1 MTGISVFDHKLLA
14 DSWSTQD
21 MRAVFC
27 EENRVQKWLDV
38 EAALAKAQ
46 AKLNIIPQEAAD
58 EIAKKAYYKFM
69 DMDFIF
75 NEFKKTKHP
84 LVPTV
89 RGLEKACDNNLGEYV
104 HFGVTTQDIIDTG
117 LVLQFKEAMTLVK
130 SELKAI
136 AKALVKL
143 AKTHKNTAMMGRTL
157 ALQALPITF
166 GHKVAIW
173 LSELERH
180 FERILELEKRL
191 YVGSIVGAVGTKAS
205 LSDECNEVEKLT
217 LENLGLDVPNIS
229 WQSARDR
236 FIELGF
242 VLGNINTTFNKIAH
256 EILILSHNEIDE
268 VAEPFGKGQVGSSTM
283 PHKRNPAVS
292 ENAVTVSN
300 AFKANLAILSDI
312 ERHEHKRN
320 PAVSENAV
328 TVSNAFKANLAIL
341 SDIERHE
348 HERDG
353 QVWKMEWK
361 LLPEMFLM
369 LSVVLANM
377 KFALSDLEVKKDKML
392 KNLNTLNGFVLAE
405 RVMFA
410 LSDHYGKQHAHEIVY
425 ENAMLGIEKQK
436 TFKEVLLADKRVSKV
451 LKEKEIDALL
461 DATTYVGYAPKL
473 VDEFLAK
480 IKNSAILK

>member
-1 MTGISVFDHKLLA
+1 MGVSVFDMRLLQ
-14 DSWSTQD
+14 DSWSTPA
-21 MRAVFC
+21 MREIFS
-27 EENRVQKWLDV
+27 EENRIQKWLDV

-46 AKLNIIPQEAAD
+46 AKLGIIPSEAAE
-58 EIAKKAYYKFM
+58 EIAKKAHYKFM

-75 NEFKKTKHP
+75 AEFKKTKHP

-89 RGLEKACDNNLGEYV
+89 RGLEKACENGFGEYV
-104 HFGVTTQDIIDTG
+104 HFGVTTQDVIDTG
-117 LVLQFKEAMTLVK
+117 IVLQFKEAMNLIK
-130 SELKAI
+130 QDLKNI
-136 AKALVKL
+136 AKNL
-143 AKTHKNTAMMGRTL
+143 ASIAKEHKNTAMMGRTL

-173 LSELERH
+173 LSELNRH
-180 FERILELEKRL
+180 YERINELEKRL

-205 LSDECNEVEKLT
+205 LSERANEVEKLT
-217 LENLGLDVPNIS
+217 LQILGLEVPDIS
-229 WQSARDR
+229 WQPARDR
-236 FIELGF
+236 FIELGY
-242 VLGNINTTFNKIAH
+242 VLGNINATFNKIAH
-256 EILILSHNEIDE
+256 QLLILTHNEIDE
-268 VAEPFGKGQVGSSTM
+268 LAEPFGKGQVGSSTM

-300 AFKANLAILSDI
+300 ALRANI
-312 ERHEHKRN
+312 
-320 PAVSENAV
+320 
-328 TVSNAFKANLAIL
+328 AIL

-361 LLPEMFLM
+361 LLPETFLM

-377 KFALSDLEVKKDKML
+377 KFVFDGLEVKKDKML
-392 KNLNTLNGFVLAE
+392 KNLDILDGFVLAE

-425 ENAMLGIEKQK
+425 ENAMRGIENHK
-436 TFKEVLLADKRVSKV
+436 TFKVALLEDERVSKV
-451 LKEKEIDALL
+451 LSEKDIDALM

-473 VDEFLAK
+473 VDEFLEK
-480 IKNSAILK
+480 IANAQILK

>member
-1 MTGISVFDHKLLA
+1 MSGVSVFDMRLLE
-14 DSWSTQD
+14 DSWSSAE

-27 EENRVQKWLDV
+27 EENRIQKWLDV

-46 AKLNIIPQEAAD
+46 AKLGIIPQNAAD
-58 EIAKKAYYKFM
+58 EIAKKAQYKYM

-75 NEFKKTKHP
+75 AEFKKTKHP

-89 RGLEKACDNNLGEYV
+89 RGLEKACDNGLGEFV

-117 LVLQFKEAMTLVK
+117 LVLQFKEAMNLIK
-130 SELKAI
+130 SELKGI
-136 AKALVKL
+136 AKVLFDLSKE
-143 AKTHKNTAMMGRTL
+143 HKNTAMMGRTL
-157 ALQALPITF
+157 SLQALPITF

-173 LSELERH
+173 LSELNRH
-180 FERILELEKRL
+180 YERILEIENRL

-205 LSDECNEVEKLT
+205 LSDKCNKVEKLT
-217 LENLGLDVPNIS
+217 LESLNLSVPDIS
-229 WQSARDR
+229 WQPARDR

-242 VLGNINTTFNKIAH
+242 VLGNINATFNKIAH
-256 EILILSHNEIDE
+256 QILILSHNEIDE

-300 AFKANLAILSDI
+300 AL
-312 ERHEHKRN
+312 
-320 PAVSENAV
+320 
-328 TVSNAFKANLAIL
+328 KANLAIL

-369 LSVVLANM
+369 LSVVLSNM
-377 KFALSDLEVKKDKML
+377 RFALGGLEVKKDKML
-392 KNLNTLNGFVLAE
+392 KNLDTLGGFVLAE
-405 RVMFA
+405 CVMFA
-410 LSDHYGKQHAHEIVY
+410 LSDKYGKQHAHEIIY
-425 ENAMLGIEKQK
+425 KTAMSGIESHK
-436 TFKEVLLADKRVSKV
+436 TFKEMLLADKRVNTV
-451 LKEKEIDALL
+451 LSEKDIDMLM
-461 DATTYVGYAPKL
+461 DATTYVGFAPKL
-473 VDEFLAK
+473 VDEFLDK
-480 IKNSAILK
+480 VKNAPILR

>member
-136 AKALVKL
+136 AKALAKL

-173 LSELERH
+173 LSELDRH

-229 WQSARDR
+229 WQSAHDR

-242 VLGNINTTFNKIAH
+242 VLGNINATFNKIAH
-256 EILILSHNEIDE
+256 EILILSHNEI
-268 VAEPFGKGQVGSSTM
+268 
-283 PHKRNPAVS
+283 
-292 ENAVTVSN
+292 
-300 AFKANLAILSDI
+300 
-312 ERHEHKRN
+312 
-320 PAVSENAV
+320 
-328 TVSNAFKANLAIL
+328 
-341 SDIERHE
+341 
-348 HERDG
+348 DG

-392 KNLNTLNGFVLAE
+392 KNLDTLKGFVLAE

-473 VDEFLAK
+473 VDEFLEK

>member
-1 MTGISVFDHKLLA
+1 MGVSVFDMRLLQ
-14 DSWSTQD
+14 DSWSTPA
-21 MRAVFC
+21 MREIFS
-27 EENRVQKWLDV
+27 EENRIQKWLDV

-46 AKLNIIPQEAAD
+46 AKLGIIPSEAAI
-58 EIAKKAYYKFM
+58 EIAKKAHYKFM

-75 NEFKKTKHP
+75 AEFKKTKHP

-89 RGLEKACDNNLGEYV
+89 RGLEKACENGFGEYV
-104 HFGVTTQDIIDTG
+104 HFGVTTQDVIDTG
-117 LVLQFKEAMTLVK
+117 IVLQFKEAMNLIK
-130 SELKAI
+130 QDLKNI
-136 AKALVKL
+136 AKNL
-143 AKTHKNTAMMGRTL
+143 ASIAKEHKNTAMMGRTL

-173 LSELERH
+173 LSELNRH
-180 FERILELEKRL
+180 YERINELEKRL

-205 LSDECNEVEKLT
+205 LSEKANEVEKLT
-217 LENLGLDVPNIS
+217 LQILGLEVPDIS
-229 WQSARDR
+229 WQPARDR
-236 FIELGF
+236 FIELGY
-242 VLGNINTTFNKIAH
+242 VLGNINATFNKIAH
-256 EILILSHNEIDE
+256 QLLILTHNEIDE
-268 VAEPFGKGQVGSSTM
+268 LAEPFGKGQVGSSTM

-300 AFKANLAILSDI
+300 ALRANI
-312 ERHEHKRN
+312 
-320 PAVSENAV
+320 
-328 TVSNAFKANLAIL
+328 AIL

-361 LLPEMFLM
+361 LLPETFLM

-377 KFALSDLEVKKDKML
+377 KFVFDGLEVKKDKML
-392 KNLNTLNGFVLAE
+392 KNLDILDGFVLAE

-425 ENAMLGIEKQK
+425 ENAMRGIENHK
-436 TFKEVLLADKRVSKV
+436 TFKVALLEDERVSKV
-451 LKEKEIDALL
+451 LSEKDIDALM

-473 VDEFLAK
+473 VDEFLEK
-480 IKNSAILK
+480 IANAQILK

>member
-1 MTGISVFDHKLLA
+1 MGVSVFDMRLLQ
-14 DSWSTQD
+14 DSWSTPA
-21 MRAVFC
+21 MRAIFS
-27 EENRVQKWLDV
+27 EENRIQKWLDV

-46 AKLNIIPQEAAD
+46 AKLGIIPNEAAI
-58 EIAKKAYYKFM
+58 EIAKKAHYKFM

-75 NEFKKTKHP
+75 AEFKKTKHP

-89 RGLEKACDNNLGEYV
+89 RGLEKACENGLGEYV

-117 LVLQFKEAMTLVK
+117 IVLQFKEAMALIK
-130 SELKAI
+130 QDLKDI
-136 AKALVKL
+136 AKNL
-143 AKTHKNTAMMGRTL
+143 AKIAKEHKNTAMMGRTL

-173 LSELERH
+173 LSELNRH
-180 FERILELEKRL
+180 YERIIELEKRL
-191 YVGSIVGAVGTKAS
+191 YVGLIVGAVGTKAS
-205 LSDECNEVEKLT
+205 LSDKANEVEKLT
-217 LENLGLDVPNIS
+217 LESLGLEVPDIS
-229 WQSARDR
+229 WQPARDR
-236 FIELGF
+236 FIELGY
-242 VLGNINTTFNKIAH
+242 VLGNINATFNKIAH
-256 EILILSHNEIDE
+256 QLLILTHNEIDE
-268 VAEPFGKGQVGSSTM
+268 IAEPFGKGQVGSSTM

-300 AFKANLAILSDI
+300 ALRANI
-312 ERHEHKRN
+312 
-320 PAVSENAV
+320 
-328 TVSNAFKANLAIL
+328 AIL

-361 LLPEMFLM
+361 LLPEAFLM

-377 KFALSDLEVKKDKML
+377 KFVFDDLEVKKDKML
-392 KNLNTLNGFVLAE
+392 KNLDTLNGFVLAE

-425 ENAMLGIEKQK
+425 ENAMRGIENHK
-436 TFKEVLLADKRVSKV
+436 TFKEVLLEDECVSKV
-451 LKEKEIDALL
+451 LSEKDIDVLM

-473 VDEFLAK
+473 VDEFLEK
-480 IKNSAILK
+480 IANAQILK

>member
-1 MTGISVFDHKLLA
+1 MGVSVFDMRLLQ
-14 DSWSTQD
+14 DSWSTPA
-21 MRAVFC
+21 MREIFS
-27 EENRVQKWLDV
+27 EENRIQKWLDV

-46 AKLNIIPQEAAD
+46 AKLGIIPSEAAE
-58 EIAKKAYYKFM
+58 EIAKKAHYKFM

-75 NEFKKTKHP
+75 AEFKKTKHP

-89 RGLEKACDNNLGEYV
+89 RGLEKACENGFGEYV

-117 LVLQFKEAMTLVK
+117 IVLQFKEAMNLIK
-130 SELKAI
+130 QDLKNI
-136 AKALVKL
+136 AKNL
-143 AKTHKNTAMMGRTL
+143 ASIAKEHKNTAMMGRTL

-173 LSELERH
+173 LSELNRH
-180 FERILELEKRL
+180 YERINELEKRL

-205 LSDECNEVEKLT
+205 LSEKANEVEKLT
-217 LENLGLDVPNIS
+217 LQILGLEVPDIS
-229 WQSARDR
+229 WQPARDR
-236 FIELGF
+236 FIELGY
-242 VLGNINTTFNKIAH
+242 VLGNINATFNKIAH
-256 EILILSHNEIDE
+256 QLLILTHNEIDE
-268 VAEPFGKGQVGSSTM
+268 LAEPFGKGQVGSSTM

-300 AFKANLAILSDI
+300 ALRANI
-312 ERHEHKRN
+312 
-320 PAVSENAV
+320 
-328 TVSNAFKANLAIL
+328 AIL

-361 LLPEMFLM
+361 LLPETFLM

-377 KFALSDLEVKKDKML
+377 KFVFDGLEVKKDKML
-392 KNLNTLNGFVLAE
+392 KNLDILDGFVLAE

-425 ENAMLGIEKQK
+425 ENAMRGIENHK
-436 TFKEVLLADKRVSKV
+436 TFKVALLEDERVSKV
-451 LKEKEIDALL
+451 LSEKDIDALM

-473 VDEFLAK
+473 VDEFLEK
-480 IKNSAILK
+480 IANAQILK

>member
-1 MTGISVFDHKLLA
+1 MGVSVFDMRLLQ
-14 DSWSTQD
+14 DSWSTPA
-21 MRAVFC
+21 MREIFS
-27 EENRVQKWLDV
+27 EENRIQKWLDV

-46 AKLNIIPQEAAD
+46 AKLGIIPSEAAE
-58 EIAKKAYYKFM
+58 EIAKKAHYKFM

-75 NEFKKTKHP
+75 AEFKKTKHP

-89 RGLEKACDNNLGEYV
+89 RGLEKACENGFGEYV
-104 HFGVTTQDIIDTG
+104 HFGVTTQDVIDTG
-117 LVLQFKEAMTLVK
+117 IVLQFKEAMNLIK
-130 SELKAI
+130 QDLKNI
-136 AKALVKL
+136 AKNL
-143 AKTHKNTAMMGRTL
+143 ASIAKEHKNTAMMGRTL

-173 LSELERH
+173 LSELNRH
-180 FERILELEKRL
+180 YERINELEKRL

-205 LSDECNEVEKLT
+205 LSEKANEVEKLT
-217 LENLGLDVPNIS
+217 LQILGLEVPDIS
-229 WQSARDR
+229 WQPARDR
-236 FIELGF
+236 FIELGY
-242 VLGNINTTFNKIAH
+242 VLGNINATFNKIAH
-256 EILILSHNEIDE
+256 QLLILTHNEIDE
-268 VAEPFGKGQVGSSTM
+268 LAEPFGKGQVGSSTM

-300 AFKANLAILSDI
+300 ALRANI
-312 ERHEHKRN
+312 
-320 PAVSENAV
+320 
-328 TVSNAFKANLAIL
+328 AIL

-361 LLPEMFLM
+361 LLPETFLM

-377 KFALSDLEVKKDKML
+377 KFVFDGLEVKKDKML
-392 KNLNTLNGFVLAE
+392 KNLDILDGFVLAE

-425 ENAMLGIEKQK
+425 ENAMRGIENHK
-436 TFKEVLLADKRVSKV
+436 TFKVALLEDERVNKV
-451 LKEKEIDALL
+451 LSEKDIDALM

-473 VDEFLAK
+473 VGEFLEK
-480 IKNSAILK
+480 IANAQILK

>member
-1 MTGISVFDHKLLA
+1 MGVSVFDMRLLQ
-14 DSWSTQD
+14 DSWSTPA
-21 MRAVFC
+21 MRAIFS
-27 EENRVQKWLDV
+27 EENRIQKWLDV

-46 AKLNIIPQEAAD
+46 AKLGIIPNEAAI
-58 EIAKKAYYKFM
+58 EIAKKAHYKFM

-75 NEFKKTKHP
+75 AEFKKTKHP

-89 RGLEKACDNNLGEYV
+89 RGLEKACENGLGEYV

-117 LVLQFKEAMTLVK
+117 IVLQFKEAMTLIK
-130 SELKAI
+130 QDLKDI
-136 AKALVKL
+136 AKNL
-143 AKTHKNTAMMGRTL
+143 AKIAKEHKNTAMMGRTL

-173 LSELERH
+173 LSELNRH
-180 FERILELEKRL
+180 YERIIELEKRL
-191 YVGSIVGAVGTKAS
+191 YVGLIVGAVGTKAS
-205 LSDECNEVEKLT
+205 LSDKANEVEKLT
-217 LENLGLDVPNIS
+217 LESLGLEVPDIS
-229 WQSARDR
+229 WQPARDR
-236 FIELGF
+236 FIELGY
-242 VLGNINTTFNKIAH
+242 VLGNINATFNKIAH
-256 EILILSHNEIDE
+256 QLLILAHNEIDE
-268 VAEPFGKGQVGSSTM
+268 IAEPFGKGQVGSSTM

-300 AFKANLAILSDI
+300 ALRANI
-312 ERHEHKRN
+312 
-320 PAVSENAV
+320 
-328 TVSNAFKANLAIL
+328 AIL

-361 LLPEMFLM
+361 LLPEAFLM

-377 KFALSDLEVKKDKML
+377 KFVFDDLEVKKDKML
-392 KNLNTLNGFVLAE
+392 KNLDTLNGFVLAE

-425 ENAMLGIEKQK
+425 ENAMRGIENHK
-436 TFKEVLLADKRVSKV
+436 TFKVVLLEDERVSKV
-451 LKEKEIDALL
+451 LSEKDIDVLM

-473 VDEFLAK
+473 VDEFLEK
-480 IKNSAILK
+480 IANAPILK

>member
-1 MTGISVFDHKLLA
+1 MGVSVFDMRLLQ
-14 DSWSTQD
+14 DSWSTPA
-21 MRAVFC
+21 MREIFS
-27 EENRVQKWLDV
+27 EENRIQKWLDV

-46 AKLNIIPQEAAD
+46 AKLGIIPSEAAE
-58 EIAKKAYYKFM
+58 EIAKKAHYKFM

-75 NEFKKTKHP
+75 AEFKKTKHP

-89 RGLEKACDNNLGEYV
+89 RGLEKACENGFGEYV
-104 HFGVTTQDIIDTG
+104 HFGVTTQDVIDTG
-117 LVLQFKEAMTLVK
+117 IVLQFKEAMNLIK
-130 SELKAI
+130 QDLKNI
-136 AKALVKL
+136 AKNL
-143 AKTHKNTAMMGRTL
+143 ASITKEHKNTAMMGRTL

-173 LSELERH
+173 LSELNRH
-180 FERILELEKRL
+180 YERINELEKRL

-205 LSDECNEVEKLT
+205 LSERANEVEKLT
-217 LENLGLDVPNIS
+217 LQILGLEVPDIS
-229 WQSARDR
+229 WQPARDR
-236 FIELGF
+236 FIELGY
-242 VLGNINTTFNKIAH
+242 VLGNINATFNKIAH
-256 EILILSHNEIDE
+256 QLLILTHNEIDE
-268 VAEPFGKGQVGSSTM
+268 LAEPFGKGQVGSSTM

-300 AFKANLAILSDI
+300 ALRANI
-312 ERHEHKRN
+312 
-320 PAVSENAV
+320 
-328 TVSNAFKANLAIL
+328 AIL

-361 LLPEMFLM
+361 LLPETFLM

-377 KFALSDLEVKKDKML
+377 KFVFDGLEIKKDKML
-392 KNLNTLNGFVLAE
+392 KNLDILDGFVLAE

-425 ENAMLGIEKQK
+425 ENAMRGIENHK
-436 TFKEVLLADKRVSKV
+436 TFKVALLEDERVNKV
-451 LKEKEIDALL
+451 LSEKDIDALM

-473 VDEFLAK
+473 VGEFLEK
-480 IKNSAILK
+480 IANAEILK

>member
-1 MTGISVFDHKLLA
+1 MGVSVFDMRLLQ
-14 DSWSTQD
+14 DSWSTPA
-21 MRAVFC
+21 MRAIFS
-27 EENRVQKWLDV
+27 EENRIQKWLDV

-46 AKLNIIPQEAAD
+46 AKLGIIPNEAAT
-58 EIAKKAYYKFM
+58 EIAKKAHYKFM

-75 NEFKKTKHP
+75 AEFKKTKHP

-89 RGLEKACDNNLGEYV
+89 RGLEKACENGLGEYV

-117 LVLQFKEAMTLVK
+117 IVLQFKEAMALIK
-130 SELKAI
+130 QDLKDI
-136 AKALVKL
+136 AKNL
-143 AKTHKNTAMMGRTL
+143 AKIAKEHKNTAMMGRTL

-173 LSELERH
+173 LSELNRH
-180 FERILELEKRL
+180 YERIIELEKRL
-191 YVGSIVGAVGTKAS
+191 YVGLIVGAVGTKAS
-205 LSDECNEVEKLT
+205 LSDKANEVEKLT
-217 LENLGLDVPNIS
+217 LESLGLEVPDIS
-229 WQSARDR
+229 WQPARDR
-236 FIELGF
+236 FIELGY
-242 VLGNINTTFNKIAH
+242 VLGNINATFNKIAH
-256 EILILSHNEIDE
+256 QLLILAHNEIDE
-268 VAEPFGKGQVGSSTM
+268 IAEPFGKGQVGSSTM

-300 AFKANLAILSDI
+300 ALRANI
-312 ERHEHKRN
+312 
-320 PAVSENAV
+320 
-328 TVSNAFKANLAIL
+328 AIL

-361 LLPEMFLM
+361 LLPEAFLM

-377 KFALSDLEVKKDKML
+377 KFVFEGLEVKKDKMI

-425 ENAMLGIEKQK
+425 ENAMRGIENHK
-436 TFKEVLLADKRVSKV
+436 TFKEVLLEDERVSKV
-451 LKEKEIDALL
+451 LSEKDIDVLM

-473 VDEFLAK
+473 VDEFLEK
-480 IKNSAILK
+480 IANAPILK

>member
-1 MTGISVFDHKLLA
+1 MSGVSVFDMKLLA
-14 DSWSTQD
+14 DSWSSAE

-27 EENRVQKWLDV
+27 EENRIQKWLDV

-46 AKLNIIPQEAAD
+46 AKLGIIPQNAAD
-58 EIAKKAYYKFM
+58 EIAKKAHYKYM

-75 NEFKKTKHP
+75 AEFKKTKHP

-89 RGLEKACDNNLGEYV
+89 RGLEKACDNGLGEFV

-117 LVLQFKEAMTLVK
+117 LVLQFKEAMKLIK
-130 SELKAI
+130 SELKGI
-136 AKALVKL
+136 AKALFDL
-143 AKTHKNTAMMGRTL
+143 AKEHKNTAMMGRTL
-157 ALQALPITF
+157 SLQALPITF

-173 LSELERH
+173 LSEISRH
-180 FERILELEKRL
+180 YERILELENRL

-205 LSDECNEVEKLT
+205 LSDKCNEVEKLT
-217 LENLGLDVPNIS
+217 LESLNLSVPDIS
-229 WQSARDR
+229 WQPARDR

-242 VLGNINTTFNKIAH
+242 VLGNINATFNKIAH
-256 EILILSHNEIDE
+256 QILILSHNEIDE

-300 AFKANLAILSDI
+300 AL
-312 ERHEHKRN
+312 
-320 PAVSENAV
+320 
-328 TVSNAFKANLAIL
+328 KANLAIL

-369 LSVVLANM
+369 LSVVLSNM
-377 KFALSDLEVKKDKML
+377 RFALNGLEVKKDKML
-392 KNLNTLNGFVLAE
+392 KNLDTLGGFVLAE

-410 LSDHYGKQHAHEIVY
+410 LSDKYGKQHAHEIVY
-425 ENAMLGIEKQK
+425 EAAMRGIESHK
-436 TFKEVLLADKRVSKV
+436 TFKETLLADKRVNTV
-451 LKEKEIDALL
+451 LSEKDIDNLM
-461 DATTYVGYAPKL
+461 DATTYVGFAPKL
-473 VDEFLAK
+473 VDEFLDK
-480 IKNSAILK
+480 VKNAPILH